1 MASNTLLESTIEAVK
16 LYSSAE
22 KTIIVK
28 RLIDRGV
35 IKSNE
40 GESNKKPLLKDV
52 NIDTII
58 QNLLQTD
65 EEIIKDIEQW
75 EYDKAYKYS
84 IYYDIENFDDKI
96 IDELVKNKKIFD
108 HDKFLNQY
116 EHQNLKISEVSVP
129 SLKRDER
136 KYVFK
141 FNVRLRR
148 YEENNMEISVR
159 YPICV
164 IMDIEKKFAE
174 VRFDSYPG
182 LYGGDKFEYTNA
194 VVSWFFANMNV
205 YLRDIDLYPTMKPII
220 VNNNSD
226 IEEYKDKISVI
237 WQDMKTAKG
246 GKATV
251 GCNADGKLPFVGEL
265 KDFLIENESEF
276 LKVPVLKS
284 KFERFIEQHIKLSEY
299 PSVRI
304 AYTELKGLDSKMVF
318 HYEKKGFTLVQHYAY
333 ITQES
338 VKKERMEY
346 VSDFIFDNRKNYL
359 KKTFEQKTEPDVS

>member
-1 MASNTLLESTIEAVK
+1 MASITLLESTIEAVR
-16 LYSSAE
+16 LYSNAE

-28 RLIDRGV
+28 RLIDRGLV
-35 IKSNE
+35 TTKE
-40 GESNKKPLLKDV
+40 EESKKKVFLKNINISTTVQDLLRSK
-52 NIDTII
+52 
-58 QNLLQTD
+58 

-84 IYYDIENFDDKI
+84 IFYDIENVDVKKI
-96 IDELVKNKKIFD
+96 EELLENGKIFD
-108 HDKFLNQY
+108 YDKFTEQY
-116 EHQNLKISEVSVP
+116 ETQHLQISEVSVP
-129 SLKRDER
+129 SLRIIEG

-148 YEENNMEISVR
+148 YEANNAEISVR

-164 IMDIEKKFAE
+164 IMDIEKQFAE

-182 LYGGDKFEYTNA
+182 LYGGDKLEYVNS
-194 VVSWFFANMNV
+194 VVSWFFDNMRV
-205 YLRDIDLYPTMKPII
+205 YLQDIDLYPTMKPII
-220 VNNNSD
+220 INNNSD
-226 IEEYKDKISVI
+226 VDKYKDKISII

-251 GCNADGKLPFVGEL
+251 GCNTDGKLPFVGEL
-265 KDFLIENESEF
+265 NDFLLENESEF

-299 PSVRI
+299 PGVRL

-318 HYEKKGFTLVQHYAY
+318 YYEKKSFTLVQHYAY
-333 ITQES
+333 TTQES

-346 VSDFIFDNRKNYL
+346 VSDFIFDNRESY
-359 KKTFEQKTEPDVS
+359 KKQKTEQGTD